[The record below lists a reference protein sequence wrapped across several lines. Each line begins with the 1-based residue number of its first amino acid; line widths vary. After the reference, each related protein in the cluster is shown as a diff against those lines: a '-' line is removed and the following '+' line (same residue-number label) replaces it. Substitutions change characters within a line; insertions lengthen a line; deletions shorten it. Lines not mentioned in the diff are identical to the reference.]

1 MSSVD
6 LHHCL
11 SPHLGAFG
19 ALPQTATAGP
29 SMATSQ
35 AETLLLPQQ
44 AAAVAPPTRGPQ
56 QQVGVLP
63 SRMMSLHHV
72 REVRILSGKVMR
84 K

>member
-1 MSSVD
+1 
-6 LHHCL
+6 
-11 SPHLGAFG
+11 
-19 ALPQTATAGP
+19 
-29 SMATSQ
+29 MATSQ